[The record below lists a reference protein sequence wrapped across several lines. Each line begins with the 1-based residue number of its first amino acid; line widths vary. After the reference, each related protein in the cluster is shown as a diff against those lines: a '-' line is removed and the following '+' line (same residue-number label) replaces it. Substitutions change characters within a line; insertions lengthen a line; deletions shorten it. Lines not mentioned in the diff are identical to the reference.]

1 MKKSKLKKIIEETIS
16 EYNKSTEN
24 TSPYTTSNK
33 YLTVSNPTTYEDPM
47 SYYEEEISENFYKFA
62 IRAGKATDKFTTSTS
77 SERMTIT
84 GHIGND
90 TIDIIIHKKGF
101 RINRYNSSGMFT
113 LGNTPVKHPLSYNDD
128 KMFDRLSPFLNSIK
142 QESHKEAFLNEID
155 EICISTKLSRES
167 NLEELL
173 NEENNDDKC

>member
-1 MKKSKLKKIIEETIS
+1 MKKKKLKKLIETTINEYKKSKE
-16 EYNKSTEN
+16 STQN
-24 TSPYTTSNK
+24 SSYI
-33 YLTVSNPTTYEDPM
+33 TVSSTQPYEEPM
-47 SYYEEEISENFYKFA
+47 SYYDEEISEKFYKFA

-142 QESHKEAFLNEID
+142 QESHREAFLNEID